1 MYNIYIYIYIY
12 TYMYLCVYTNI
23 CVCYYIYI
31 YNKLLKNF
39 EKYFL
44 IYQSTSSPPGS
55 VNIFVLHF
63 SSN

>member
-1 MYNIYIYIYIY
+1 
-12 TYMYLCVYTNI
+12 MYLCVYTNI

-55 VNIFVLHF
+55 VKLFVLHF